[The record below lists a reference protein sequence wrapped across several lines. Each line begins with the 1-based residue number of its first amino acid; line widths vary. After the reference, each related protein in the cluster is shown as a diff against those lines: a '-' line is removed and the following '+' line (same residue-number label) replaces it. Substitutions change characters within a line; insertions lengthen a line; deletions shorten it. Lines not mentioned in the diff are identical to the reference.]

1 MRNIWRHNFKIF
13 AGRGSASMKFKLVLA
28 ILLTLF
34 LVGVVTPAASP
45 ARQAAQVALPQQ
57 GPSEVRVQLGKSLL
71 ITSQEELQRVS
82 VTDASIASA
91 VVVSPTQVLIHGLK
105 AGSGTLILWD
115 NQDRPRS
122 FNVSVELDINTLRES
137 LRQMLPGETIQAVQS
152 GGSLVLTGNVSS
164 KAVADQAAALAAT
177 LSPAVVNLVTATEG
191 RQVILLQVKFAE
203 VDRSALTQF
212 GVTLFSTG
220 ATNTLG
226 IISTQQFGG
235 ASANV
240 GAIPANTTGGGN
252 ATGTS
257 IAAGGIGRTN
267 AGTPGSFGFTDVLNL
282 FLFRPDLNLGA
293 TIRALQQ
300 QNVLEILAEPN
311 VMAVNGTE
319 SSFLAGGEFPYP
331 VVQGGANNA
340 VTVQFKEF
348 GIRLNFTPH
357 VMPDGMIRL
366 KVSPEVSALD
376 FTNGLNVSGFTVPA
390 LTSRKATTEVDLRD
404 GQSFAIA
411 GLMDNRTT
419 ELAAKIPVLS
429 SIPILG
435 HLFKSKQT
443 NRTNT
448 ELLVMVTPRVV
459 EALSPPQTPT
469 LPEFPKPFMDTDK
482 FDGKTGESPTRK

>member
-1 MRNIWRHNFKIF
+1 MKLKF
-13 AGRGSASMKFKLVLA
+13 ALAVLA
-28 ILLTLF
+28 TLL
-34 LVGVVTPAASP
+34 VVRMETPAATSP
-45 ARQAAQVALPQQ
+45 QPQAAQVSLPQQ
-57 GPSEVRVQLGKSLL
+57 GPTELRVQLGKSLL
-71 ITSQEELQRVS
+71 IQSQEELQRVS
-82 VTDASIASA
+82 VTDPTIASA
-91 VVVSPTQVLIHGLK
+91 VVISPTQVLINGLK

-122 FNVSVELDINTLRES
+122 FIVTVELDVNTLRQS
-137 LRQMLPGETIQAVQS
+137 LAQILPGETIQAIQS
-152 GGSLVLTGNVSS
+152 GGALVLTGNASS
-164 KAVADQAAALAAT
+164 KAVADQAAALAGT
-177 LSPAVVNLVTATEG
+177 LSPAVVNLVTTTEG
-191 RQVILLQVKFAE
+191 RQVVLLQVKFAE
-203 VDRSALTQF
+203 IDRTALSQF
-212 GVTLFSTG
+212 GVAIFSTG
-220 ATNTLG
+220 AGNTLG
-226 IISTQQFGG
+226 IIGTHQFESAAGNLGAVPGTAGGGG
-235 ASANV
+235 AQ
-240 GAIPANTTGGGN
+240 
-252 ATGTS
+252 GTNLV
-257 IAAGGIGRTN
+257 AGGIGRTN
-267 AGTPGSFGFTDVLNL
+267 ANSPASFGFSDVLNI
-282 FLFRPDLNLGA
+282 FLFRPDLNLGT

-300 QNVLEILAEPN
+300 QNVLQILAEPN

-319 SSFLAGGEFPYP
+319 SSFLAGGEFPFP

-348 GIRLNFTPH
+348 GIRLNFVPR
-357 VMPDGMIRL
+357 VMPDGVIRL

-376 FTNGLNVSGFTVPA
+376 FANGLTVSGFTVPA

-448 ELLVMVTPRVV
+448 ELLVMVTPRIV

-469 LPEFPKPFMDTDK
+469 LPEFPIPFLDK
-482 FDGKTGESPTRK
+482 IGRASCRERM